1 LSATPSNWGSIQVW
15 VNGVLADSS
24 WDYIIKVVD
33 GVTEIQFGT
42 QWTHTIN
49 DEIQSFYY
57 TGIPAKPAVAFRMFQ
72 NIFGDVQYQRLSNQ
86 NTTTLSQDLLADD
99 EYVYVSDGTVVADPN
114 PNMPGVI
121 WVGNE
126 RIEYAEKIA
135 EPIYYAPLQY
145 KLGKLVRGSLGTSG
159 GRNIQFTSEF
169 HSGNSVNTYFKT
181 SLVSTSGYIFV
192 DGVLQL
198 LDLNYGFEDNP
209 PGLVPGTY
217 VKFFGVKINETD
229 TVAAPPLGNK
239 NIVFVENVN
248 NPAAY
253 LSTTL
258 VRDGSVRQNIPAGY
272 IWTSGVGIQYGN
284 EPQTAFLLEQP
295 GTRQGK

>member
-1 LSATPSNWGSIQVW
+1 VC
-15 VNGVLADSS
+15 SS
-24 WDYIIKVVD
+24 DL
-33 GVTEIQFGT
+33 
-42 QWTHTIN
+42 
-49 DEIQSFYY
+49 

-86 NTTTLSQDLLADD
+86 NTTTLSQNLLSDD

-114 PNMPGVI
+114 PNLPGVI

-126 RIEYAEKIA
+126 RIEYSEKIS
-135 EPIYYAPLQY
+135 EPTYIAPLQY

-169 HSGNSVNTYFKT
+169 HSGNSINIYFKT
-181 SLVSTSGYIFV
+181 SLVLIPSVPPVPNCYIFV
-192 DGVLQL
+192 DSVLQL
-198 LDLNYGFEDNP
+198 LDLNYEFTLNP
-209 PGLVPGTY
+209 AGLAPGTY
-217 VKFFGVKINETD
+217 VKFFSVRVNETD
-229 TVAAPPLGNK
+229 TVTAPPLGNK
-239 NIVFVENVN
+239 NIVFVKNAN
-248 NPAAY
+248 DIPAVY
-253 LSTTL
+253 LSYPTTTL

>member
-1 LSATPSNWGSIQVW
+1 
-15 VNGVLADSS
+15 
-24 WDYIIKVVD
+24 
-33 GVTEIQFGT
+33 
-42 QWTHTIN
+42 
-49 DEIQSFYY
+49 
-57 TGIPAKPAVAFRMFQ
+57 
-72 NIFGDVQYQRLSNQ
+72 
-86 NTTTLSQDLLADD
+86 
-99 EYVYVSDGTVVADPN
+99 
-114 PNMPGVI
+114 
-121 WVGNE
+121 
-126 RIEYAEKIA
+126 
-135 EPIYYAPLQY
+135 
-145 KLGKLVRGSLGTSG
+145 
-159 GRNIQFTSEF
+159 
-169 HSGNSVNTYFKT
+169 
-181 SLVSTSGYIFV
+181 
-192 DGVLQL
+192 
-198 LDLNYGFEDNP
+198 LNYGFEDNP